1 MNDYGIN
8 REPFL
13 FIINYRKDRC
23 YIYRKKEI
31 PASDITFSFNGT
43 GNSRRQLT
51 AVNTRLEFTPVS
63 LDDYRPA
70 FMQVQSEIS
79 EGNSYLTNLTF
90 STPINSSLNLE
101 ELFHLSQ
108 ARYRLWLRNQFLV
121 FSPETFV
128 RIHEGK
134 IYSFPMKGTIR
145 ANLENASQRIL
156 SDKKEIA
163 EHATIVD
170 LIRNDLSVIAK
181 NVRVNKFRYLE
192 RIHTN
197 REPLLQVSS
206 EIMGDL
212 PEDQQYHLGDIIFA
226 LLPAGSICGAP
237 KRKTLEIIEEVETH
251 QRGFY
256 TGICGYFDGRNLD
269 SGVMIRF
276 IQEHDNKLFF
286 KSGGGITSMSNLES
300 EYQEYI
306 EKIYVPTF

>member
-1 MNDYGIN
+1 MI
-8 REPFL
+8 
-13 FIINYRKDRC
+13 
-23 YIYRKKEI
+23 
-31 PASDITFSFNGT
+31 
-43 GNSRRQLT
+43 
-51 AVNTRLEFTPVS
+51 
-63 LDDYRPA
+63 
-70 FMQVQSEIS
+70 
-79 EGNSYLTNLTF
+79 
-90 STPINSSLNLE
+90 
-101 ELFHLSQ
+101 
-108 ARYRLWLRNQFLV
+108 
-121 FSPETFV
+121 
-128 RIHEGK
+128 
-134 IYSFPMKGTIR
+134 
-145 ANLENASQRIL
+145 
-156 SDKKEIA
+156 KKEIA

-276 IQEHDNKLFF
+276 IQEHENKLFF

-306 EKIYVPTF
+306 EKIYVPTL